1 MEINIHFKEKR
12 FVAAKFG
19 KVYGLSGWLNIIN
32 FLTTSDDIAKFSRF
46 YINGNKAEL
55 LFKKKGKKV
64 ICKIEGINNID
75 NAKPFIGK
83 EILIDKD
90 ELPKLEQGQYYY
102 NELLG
107 LSVWIEKKKI
117 GEIVDIQNHG
127 AGDYLIIK
135 KKKDEILVPLIKDHV
150 IRINIKEKILNLNPD
165 YYEF

>member
-1 MEINIHFKEKR
+1 MEINIHFKGKR

-55 LFKKKGKKV
+55 LFKKKGEKI

-75 NAKPFIGK
+75 NAKLFIGK

-90 ELPKLEQGQYYY
+90 ELPKLKQGQYYY
-102 NELLG
+102 DELLG

-117 GEIVDIQNHG
+117 GKIIDI
-127 AGDYLIIK
+127 
-135 KKKDEILVPLIKDHV
+135 
-150 IRINIKEKILNLNPD
+150 
-165 YYEF
+165 

>member
-1 MEINIHFKEKR
+1 MEINIHFKENR

-19 KVYGLSGWLNIIN
+19 KVYGISGWLYIIN
-32 FLTTSDDIAKFSRF
+32 YLTTSDDITKFSRF
-46 YINGNKAEL
+46 YINGNEAEL
-55 LFKKKGKKV
+55 LFK
-64 ICKIEGINNID
+64 
-75 NAKPFIGK
+75 KPFIGK

-90 ELPKLEQGQYYY
+90 ELPKLKQGQYYY
-102 NELLG
+102 DELLG

-117 GEIVDIQNHG
+117 GEIIDVQKHG

-150 IRINIKEKILNLNPD
+150 IRINIKEKILNLNPE